1 MNIKAILLGS
11 AAAVVAFSGARAA
24 DAIVAAE
31 PEAVEYV
38 RVCDA
43 FGTGYFYI
51 PGTETCLRIHGYTR
65 FDVAGGDLLGKVSA
79 AGDDTYNIRTRFSF
93 RVSTAS
99 ETELG
104 TLKTYME
111 TRWQYDTNT
120 STTGTPAV
128 VTGYNNASEFSLNF
142 AWIQLGGLRVG
153 KDESLFITFAGYAG
167 NVIEDTLSGGYGPF
181 DTNLISYT
189 YSNGPLRAAI
199 SLEQGVSNNDL
210 TSDTQWGID
219 DYMPHVVVG
228 LGYDMGMFSLA
239 ATGAYDSRD
248 DATVALVN
256 YERGGFSGML
266 RGDVKLN
273 DKASLFAMLMYGE
286 NSSGYTTWAPR
297 NAAGAIIDRSDETF
311 SVIGGGSVAL
321 SDKATFNIQGQW
333 VQGAAGYDDPW
344 SVAAN
349 VAYNLVPGLTIT
361 PELDYAS
368 TSEGDDAFGARLRV
382 QRSF

>member
-248 DATVALVN
+248 
-256 YERGGFSGML
+256 R
-266 RGDVKLN
+266 K
-273 DKASLFAMLMYGE
+273 
-286 NSSGYTTWAPR
+286 
-297 NAAGAIIDRSDETF
+297 
-311 SVIGGGSVAL
+311 SVV
-321 SDKATFNIQGQW
+321 
-333 VQGAAGYDDPW
+333 
-344 SVAAN
+344 
-349 VAYNLVPGLTIT
+349 
-361 PELDYAS
+361 
-368 TSEGDDAFGARLRV
+368 
-382 QRSF
+382 